1 MKERDIWTDYEGD
14 FVDWDHFIRDED
26 YMDDKYFVDDKIYI
40 RITGVYLDTDMV
52 YDEDEDEGDRVNGD
66 DYFEDVYQ
74 YEIKREWLEDYC
86 VEDYVRD
93 LLCEDV
99 GYWCISSYNG
109 EILNPTRLIRDIK
122 LEELGI

>member
-14 FVDWDHFIRDED
+14 FVDWDDFIQDE
-26 YMDDKYFVDDKIYI
+26 DDKYFVDDKIYI
-40 RITGVYLDTDMV
+40 RITGVYLDTGMIDQ
-52 YDEDEDEGDRVNGD
+52 DDEDEGDIVNDD
-66 DYFEDVYQ
+66 DYFEDVFQ
-74 YEIKREWLEDYC
+74 YEIKKEYLEVDC

-93 LLCEDV
+93 LLCEDT

-109 EILNPTRLIRDIK
+109 EILNPTRMIRDKK

>member
-1 MKERDIWTDYEGD
+1 MREIDVWTDYEGD
-14 FVDWDHFIRDED
+14 FIDWDDFIQNE
-26 YMDDKYFVDDKIYI
+26 DDKYFVDDKIYI
-40 RITGVYLDTDMV
+40 RITGVYLDTGMID
-52 YDEDEDEGDRVNGD
+52 DEDEDEGDRVNDD

-74 YEIKREWLEDYC
+74 YEIKKEWLENDC

-109 EILNPTRLIRDIK
+109 EILNPKRMIRDIK

>member
-1 MKERDIWTDYEGD
+1 MREIDVWTDYEGD
-14 FVDWDHFIRDED
+14 FIDWDDFITNDELD
-26 YMDDKYFVDDKIYI
+26 GSYFIDDKIYI
-40 RITGVYLDTDMV
+40 RITGVYLDTGMID
-52 YDEDEDEGDRVNGD
+52 DEDEDEGDRVNDD

-74 YEIKREWLEDYC
+74 YEIKKEWLENDC

-109 EILNPTRLIRDIK
+109 EILNPKRLIRDIK
-122 LEELGI
+122 LETLGI